1 MNLLI
6 DGGLTRMA
14 HRQVK
19 YYLYISDTKVDMLFA
34 QIPRNILKKISADL
48 NINLGVISVS
58 LKERNSSGHMKL
70 KENLIPI

>member
-1 MNLLI
+1 
-6 DGGLTRMA
+6 
-14 HRQVK
+14 
-19 YYLYISDTKVDMLFA
+19 MLFA